1 MMTSIGKRLSAVVL
15 LLLALSAN
23 IALGAV
29 TATVDRNRVTLG
41 DTLRLTIT
49 ATDDE
54 DISDSELRALQ
65 GDFDILQRS
74 SSSNTSIING
84 RVSQSQ
90 QVTVELAPRREGN
103 LQIPAM
109 RFGQS
114 ATPGITVVVGPP
126 SDSPSD
132 GQSVVFEAEV
142 DRSEVY
148 VQGQVILTL
157 RVQQAVSLNERSI
170 SPLKLDNA
178 FVKPLE
184 QHSFQRVIDGRPWLV
199 DEVRYAIFPE
209 QSGTLEIPA
218 QVFSGRL
225 DTGRR
230 SFFDLG
236 GGGRMVRRNTQA
248 ITINVLPI
256 PATYPTADWLPAQ
269 NLTLAETWSTP
280 PEQLRVGESATR
292 TVRIVGTG
300 LQGAQLPP
308 ILFTPIDGLK
318 YYPDQPA
325 ISEQEVDSGLEGIR
339 EDSAAVVP
347 TRAGT
352 YTIPEIRIPWW
363 DTRTGELQYAVL
375 PERTITAT
383 GSDPAHAGTP
393 EPLGAP
399 ENAQSLPGP
408 ASAIDLTATTALP
421 GSPALEG
428 ELRMWQ
434 AVGAG
439 STLGW
444 LLTLLYLWR
453 RRGPKTTVASE
464 AAHTVAEKG
473 AFKALLMACGDG
485 NAAGARAA
493 VITWAATIVPGA
505 APVSLEQV
513 AQRLGDEDFRRQLEE
528 LNAALYRPG
537 NSIWS
542 GTTLAE
548 CARRVR
554 AGHVGVRTSNREQP
568 IQLYP
573 STV

>member
-1 MMTSIGKRLSAVVL
+1 MTSIGKSLFVMV

-29 TATVDRNRVTLG
+29 TATVDRNRVALG

-49 ATDDE
+49 ASDDE
-54 DISDSELRALQ
+54 DINDSELRALQ
-65 GDFDILQRS
+65 SDFDILQRS
-74 SSSNTSIING
+74 TSSNTSIING
-84 RVSQSQ
+84 RVSQAKQ
-90 QVTVELAPRREGN
+90 MTVELAPRREGN

-114 ATPGITVVVGPP
+114 TTPGITVAVGPP
-126 SDSPSD
+126 SDSPGD

-142 DRSEVY
+142 DQSEVY
-148 VQGQVILTL
+148 VQGQLILTL
-157 RVQQAVSLNERSI
+157 RVQQAVSLEERSI

-184 QHSFQRVIDGRPWLV
+184 QRSFQRVIDGRPWLV

-218 QVFSGRL
+218 QVFSGRVNA
-225 DTGRR
+225 GGR

-236 GGGRMVRRNTQA
+236 GGGQLVRRNTQA
-248 ITINVLPI
+248 LSINVLPK
-256 PATYPTADWLPAQ
+256 PDSYPPADWLPAQ
-269 NLTLAETWSTP
+269 QLTLTETWSTL

-292 TVRIVGTG
+292 TVRIVGYG

-308 ILFTPIDGLK
+308 ILFTPIEGLK
-318 YYPDQPA
+318 YYPDQPD
-325 ISEQEVDSGLEGIR
+325 ISEQEVYSGLEGVR
-339 EDSAAVVP
+339 EDSAAIVP
-347 TRAGT
+347 THAGT

-363 DTRTGELQYAVL
+363 NTRTGELQYAVL
-375 PERTITAT
+375 PERIITAT
-383 GSDPAHAGTP
+383 GAEPAPTGTP
-393 EPLGAP
+393 EPMDVP
-399 ENAQSLPGP
+399 DTAQTEAVP
-408 ASAIDLTATTALP
+408 AAAADLTA
-421 GSPALEG
+421 SPILAG
-428 ELRMWQ
+428 QPAVHDELRIWQ
-434 AVGAG
+434 TVGAV

-453 RRGPKTTVASE
+453 RRKPKATVVSE
-464 AAHTVAEKG
+464 AAHTLAEKG
-473 AFKALLMACGDG
+473 AFKALLKACEDG

-493 VITWAATIVPGA
+493 VITWASTIVPGA

-537 NSIWS
+537 NTSWS
-542 GTTLAE
+542 GTALAE
-548 CARRVR
+548 CARRAR
-554 AGHVGVRTSNREQP
+554 ANDVGVSASNREQP

>member
-1 MMTSIGKRLSAVVL
+1 MMTSIGKSLSAVVL

-23 IALGAV
+23 TALSAV
-29 TATVDRNRVTLG
+29 TAAVDRNRVTLG

-49 ATDDE
+49 ASDDE

-65 GDFDILQRS
+65 SDFDIIQRS

-84 RVSQSQ
+84 RVSQSE

-103 LQIPAM
+103 LQIPSM

-114 ATPGITVVVGPP
+114 TTPGITVFVAPP

-142 DRSEVY
+142 DQSEVY
-148 VQGQVILTL
+148 VQGQIILTL

-236 GGGRMVRRNTQA
+236 GGGQLVRRNTQA
-248 ITINVLPI
+248 ITLNVLPK
-256 PATYPTADWLPAQ
+256 PAGYPPADWLPAQ
-269 NLTLAETWSTP
+269 QLTLTETWSTP
-280 PEQLRVGESATR
+280 PEQLHVGESATR

-318 YYPDQPA
+318 YYPDQPD
-325 ISEQEVDSGLEGIR
+325 ISEQEVGSGLEGIR

-375 PERTITAT
+375 PERTITAI
-383 GSDPAHAGTP
+383 GAEPAHTGTP
-393 EPLGAP
+393 EPIDAP
-399 ENAQSLPGP
+399 EKTQSIPGP
-408 ASAIDLTATTALP
+408 ASTFDLTATPALP

-434 AVGAG
+434 AVGAV

-444 LLTLLYLWR
+444 LLTVLYFWR
-453 RRGPKTTVASE
+453 KREPKAAVTSG
-464 AAHTVAEKG
+464 AAHNLSEQN
-473 AFKALLMACGDG
+473 AFKALLKTCAAG

-493 VITWAATIVPGA
+493 VITWAATIVTGT

-513 AQRLGDEDFRRQLEE
+513 AQRLPDADFRRQLEE

-537 NSIWS
+537 NSSWS
-542 GTTLAE
+542 GTALAE

-554 AGHVGVRTSNREQP
+554 ADYVGVSASNREQP

>member
-1 MMTSIGKRLSAVVL
+1 MKSIGKNLSAVVL
-15 LLLALSAN
+15 LLVALSAST
-23 IALGAV
+23 AFSAV

-49 ATDDE
+49 ADDDE
-54 DISDSELRALQ
+54 EISDGELRALQ
-65 GDFDILQRS
+65 RDFDILQRS
-74 SSSNTSIING
+74 SSNNTSIING
-84 RVSQSQ
+84 RVSRSQ
-90 QVTVELAPRREGN
+90 QMTVELAPRREGN

-114 ATPGITVVVGPP
+114 TTPGITVVVGPP
-126 SDSPSD
+126 SDSPGE

-142 DRSEVY
+142 DQSEVY
-148 VQGQVILTL
+148 VQSQVILTL
-157 RVQQAVSLNERSI
+157 RVQQAVSLEGRTI

-184 QHSFQRVIDGRPWLV
+184 QHSFQRVIDGRPWQV

-209 QSGTLEIPA
+209 QSGALEIPA

-236 GGGRMVRRNTQA
+236 GGGQLVRRNTQA
-248 ITINVLPI
+248 ITLNVLPKPANY
-256 PATYPTADWLPAQ
+256 PATDWLPAQ
-269 NLTLAETWSTP
+269 QLALTETWSTP
-280 PEQLRVGESATR
+280 PEQLRAGESATR

-318 YYPDQPA
+318 YYPDQPD
-325 ISEQEVDSGLEGIR
+325 ISEQEVGSGLEGVR
-339 EDSAAVVP
+339 VDSAAVVP

-352 YTIPEIRIPWW
+352 FTIPEIRIPWW
-363 DTRTGELQYAVL
+363 NTRTGELQYAVL
-375 PERTITAT
+375 PERIITAT
-383 GSDPAHAGTP
+383 GAEPSPAGTP
-393 EPLGAP
+393 EPRDAP
-399 ENAQSLPGP
+399 DTAQTTPLPD
-408 ASAIDLTATTALP
+408 AAIDLSAMPAQP
-421 GSPALEG
+421 SSPALQDA
-428 ELRMWQ
+428 LRMWQ
-434 AVGAG
+434 IVGAV

-444 LLTLLYLWR
+444 LLTLQYLWR
-453 RRGPKTTVASE
+453 RRKPKAAATPDTGPTPSE
-464 AAHTVAEKG
+464 QN
-473 AFKALLMACGDG
+473 AFKALLKSCENG

-513 AQRLGDEDFRRQLEE
+513 AQTLGDEDLRHQLEE

-537 NSIWS
+537 TTSWS
-542 GTTLAE
+542 GALLAE
-548 CARRVR
+548 CAVRVR
-554 AGHVGVRTSNREQP
+554 ANHARASASQRERP
-568 IQLYP
+568 LELYP

>member
-1 MMTSIGKRLSAVVL
+1 MMTSIGKSLSAVVL

-49 ATDDE
+49 ASDDE
-54 DISDSELRALQ
+54 EISDSELRALQ

-84 RVSQSQ
+84 RVSQSKQ
-90 QVTVELAPRREGN
+90 MTIELAPSREGN

-114 ATPGITVVVGPP
+114 TTPGITVVVGPA

-132 GQSVVFEAEV
+132 GQGVVFEAEV
-142 DRSEVY
+142 DQSEVY

-157 RVQQAVSLNERSI
+157 RVQQAVSLSERSI

-236 GGGRMVRRNTQA
+236 GGGQLVRRNTQA
-248 ITINVLPI
+248 MTLNVLPK
-256 PATYPTADWLPAQ
+256 PASYPPVDWLPAQ
-269 NLTLAETWSTP
+269 QLTLSETWSTP

-318 YYPDQPA
+318 YYPDQPD
-325 ISEQEVDSGLEGIR
+325 ISEQEVGSGLEGIR

-363 DTRTGELQYAVL
+363 NTRTGELQYAVL
-375 PERTITAT
+375 PARTITAT
-383 GSDPAHAGTP
+383 GTEPADIGTP
-393 EPLGAP
+393 EPMDAP
-399 ENAQSLPGP
+399 ENTQSIPGP
-408 ASAIDLTATTALP
+408 ASTFDLTATPTLP
-421 GSPALEG
+421 GSPALQG
-428 ELRMWQ
+428 ELRIWQ
-434 AVGAG
+434 AVGAV

-453 RRGPKTTVASE
+453 RRKPKAAVASDAGHNLSE
-464 AAHTVAEKG
+464 QN
-473 AFKALLMACGDG
+473 AFKALLNTCEAG

-493 VITWAATIVPGA
+493 VITWVATIVPGA

-513 AQRLGDEDFRRQLEE
+513 AQRLGDEDFRRQLEA
-528 LNAALYRPG
+528 LDAALYRPG
-537 NSIWS
+537 NTGWS
-542 GTTLAE
+542 GIALAE
-548 CARRVR
+548 CARHAR
-554 AGHVGVRTSNREQP
+554 AAQVGQSKSNREQP

>member
-1 MMTSIGKRLSAVVL
+1 MTMSIGKGLSVAVLV
-15 LLLALSAN
+15 LLALSTN
-23 IALGAV
+23 IAFGAV
-29 TATVDRNRVTLG
+29 TAMVDRNRVTLG

-49 ATDDE
+49 ASDDE
-54 DISDSELRALQ
+54 DISDSELQALQ
-65 GDFDILQRS
+65 RDFDILQRS

-84 RVSQSQ
+84 RVSQSRQ
-90 QVTVELAPRREGN
+90 TMVELAPRREGN

-114 ATPGITVVVGPP
+114 TTQGIAVVVGPP

-142 DRSEVY
+142 DQSEVY

-157 RVQQAVSLNERSI
+157 RVQQAVNLEGRSI

-199 DEVRYAIFPE
+199 DEVRYAVFPE
-209 QSGTLEIPA
+209 QSGALEIPA

-225 DTGRR
+225 DAGRR

-236 GGGRMVRRNTQA
+236 GGGQLVRRNTQA
-248 ITINVLPI
+248 ITVNVLPK
-256 PATYPTADWLPAQ
+256 PDSYPPADWLPAQ
-269 NLTLAETWSTP
+269 QLTLTETWSTP

-292 TVRIVGTG
+292 TVRIIGTG

-318 YYPDQPA
+318 YYPDQPD
-325 ISEQEVDSGLEGIR
+325 ISEQEVGSGLEGVR
-339 EDSAAVVP
+339 ADSAAIVP

-363 DTRTGELQYAVL
+363 NTRTGELQYAVL
-375 PERTITAT
+375 PERTITAIGAEPVHT
-383 GSDPAHAGTP
+383 GTQ
-393 EPLGAP
+393 EPLGESTSAQTTPAP
-399 ENAQSLPGP
+399 ATTV
-408 ASAIDLTATTALP
+408 DLTASPMLAGAHAVQNQP
-421 GSPALEG
+421 GI
-428 ELRMWQ
+428 WQ
-434 AVGAG
+434 IVSAV

-444 LLTLLYLWR
+444 LLTLLYIWR
-453 RRGPKTTVASE
+453 RRSPKTTAAVE
-464 AAHTVAEKG
+464 PAHTLVEKS
-473 AFKALLMACGDG
+473 AFNALLKACDRSD
-485 NAAGARAA
+485 AAGARAA
-493 VITWAATIVPGA
+493 AIAWAATVMPGS

-513 AQRLGDEDFRRQLEE
+513 AKGLGDEDFRQQLEE

-537 NSIWS
+537 NTSWI
-542 GTTLAE
+542 GTTLAAS
-548 CARRVR
+548 ARRVR
-554 AGHVGVRTSNREQP
+554 TEHVGAGASNREQP
-568 IQLYP
+568 LQLYP

>member
-1 MMTSIGKRLSAVVL
+1 
-15 LLLALSAN
+15 
-23 IALGAV
+23 
-29 TATVDRNRVTLG
+29 
-41 DTLRLTIT
+41 
-49 ATDDE
+49 
-54 DISDSELRALQ
+54 
-65 GDFDILQRS
+65 
-74 SSSNTSIING
+74 
-84 RVSQSQ
+84 
-90 QVTVELAPRREGN
+90 
-103 LQIPAM
+103 
-109 RFGQS
+109 
-114 ATPGITVVVGPP
+114 
-126 SDSPSD
+126 
-132 GQSVVFEAEV
+132 
-142 DRSEVY
+142 
-148 VQGQVILTL
+148 
-157 RVQQAVSLNERSI
+157 
-170 SPLKLDNA
+170 
-178 FVKPLE
+178 
-184 QHSFQRVIDGRPWLV
+184 VIDGRPWLV

-218 QVFSGRL
+218 QVFSARIAS
-225 DTGRR
+225 GRR

-236 GGGRMVRRNTQA
+236 GGGQLVRRNTQA
-248 ITINVLPI
+248 ITLNVLPK

-269 NLTLAETWSTP
+269 NLTLTETWSTP

-383 GSDPAHAGTP
+383 GSDPAHTGTP

-434 AVGAG
+434 AVGVG

-537 NSIWS
+537 NSSWS

-554 AGHVGVRTSNREQP
+554 AGHVGVSVSNREQP